1 MIVLNKTVVLFHIIR
16 TRAVLLEQCMVIA
29 HGYGLNIPQFVKN
42 EFRVFVVDLVECLV
56 EKLLH

>member
-1 MIVLNKTVVLFHIIR
+1 
-16 TRAVLLEQCMVIA
+16 MVIA